1 MSGACRALSQRAR
14 TARSGRARIACI
26 CALRG
31 RGRGRAS
38 CTRARDTKMD
48 DTMRQSRA
56 SVRRRR
62 RPRAPARARV
72 GWPPPGLAAQ
82 MTLASFLSL
91 STRSSTLST
100 ITPPARL
107 GGSDTRTVSSCA
119 AISTPRSAG
128 ESASIFFF
136 FAFMMAGSL
145 A

>member
-31 RGRGRAS
+31 RGRAS

-48 DTMRQSRA
+48 GTMRQSRA
-56 SVRRRR
+56 SVPRRR
-62 RPRAPARARV
+62 RPRAPTRARV
-72 GWPPPGLAAQ
+72 RWPPPGLAAQ

>member
-1 MSGACRALSQRAR
+1 MSGACRTLSQRAR
-14 TARSGRARIACI
+14 IARSGRARIACI

-31 RGRGRAS
+31 RGRAS
-38 CTRARDTKMD
+38 CMRARDTKMD

-62 RPRAPARARV
+62 RPRAPTRARV
-72 GWPPPGLAAQ
+72 RWPPPGLAAQ

-119 AISTPRSAG
+119 VISTPRSAG